1 MSAPPAPPKGPSAG
15 GGGQGKSGAMELND
29 FLKVA
34 LKAGASDIH
43 IKAGLPPIFR
53 IDGSLYP
60 YKEANRLTPDIVNR
74 MAFGI
79 MNKGQ
84 QDKFRKNMEL
94 DLAYGVP
101 GLGRFR
107 VNIFQQRGTIGVVL
121 RSIPFGIMTVEQLHL
136 PPVIGKIS
144 MEQRGLILVT
154 GTTGSGKS
162 TTLAAMIDLINSTRT
177 CHVVTIEDPI
187 EFLHRDKKSIVNQR
201 EVGFD
206 TLSFSGALKSALR
219 QDPDVILVGEMR
231 DFETIEI
238 ALTAAETGHL
248 VLSTLHTIDAT
259 ETITRIVTS
268 FPPYQQKQVRLQLA
282 NIIKGVVSQRLVPR
296 ADGKGRV
303 PAIEIMVASARVREC
318 IEDKDRTKEIKEAIA
333 TGHQIYG
340 MQTFDQS
347 LMLLYK
353 QKFITFEEALRQSTN
368 PDDFKL
374 KVSGVSSGE
383 AQQAWSDFEG
393 STQSAS
399 EGEGD
404 GGDGVDGGD
413 DDDDG
418 GDDGGGVGGPDDLLI
433 ERF

>member
-1 MSAPPAPPKGPSAG
+1 MASAPKAPPQPSTKGGQAG
-15 GGGQGKSGAMELND
+15 GGGTKGTMELND
-29 FLKVA
+29 ILKVA

-60 YKEANRLTPDIVNR
+60 YKEAQRLTPDMVNR
-74 MAFGI
+74 MAFSI
-79 MNKGQ
+79 MNKAQ
-84 QDKFRKNMEL
+84 QEKFRENMEI

-107 VNIFQQRGTIGVVL
+107 VNIFQQRGTIGIVL
-121 RSIPFGIMTVEQLHL
+121 RAIPFGINTAEQLNL
-136 PPVIGKIS
+136 PTIISKIAQES
-144 MEQRGLILVT
+144 RGLILVT

-162 TTLAAMIDLINSTRT
+162 TTLAAMIDLINSSRT
-177 CHVVTIEDPI
+177 AHIVTIEDPI
-187 EFLHRDKKSIVNQR
+187 EFLHRDKRSIVNQR

-206 TLSFSGALKSALR
+206 TMGFAISLKSALR

-231 DFETIEI
+231 DYETIET

-268 FPPYQQKQVRLQLA
+268 FPPYQQKQVRLQLSG
-282 NIIKGVVSQRLVPR
+282 ILKGVVSQRLVPR

-303 PAIEIMVASARVREC
+303 PAVEVLVSTGRIREC
-318 IEDKDRTKEIKEAIA
+318 IEDKDRTKEIRDAIA

-347 LMLLYK
+347 LMMLYRGK
-353 QKFITFEEALRQSTN
+353 LITFEEALRQSTN

-374 KVSGVSSGE
+374 KVSGVSGGRDT
-383 AQQAWSDFEG
+383 QIWSDFAG
-393 STQSAS
+393 SG
-399 EGEGD
+399 EGEE
-404 GGDGVDGGD
+404 
-413 DDDDG
+413 
-418 GDDGGGVGGPDDLLI
+418 GGGEDEGGGEGGAPPPDDLQI